1 MEANVMSATNIT
13 DGSVPEAVVCQLFE
27 AVGRR
32 DAASLLACYDPAIHI
47 HEAPSLPYGG
57 EYHGLE
63 GAVRHAQGYLRTW
76 DAHQS
81 ASERQLDPE
90 LICSG
95 DRVAVLWRQKAR
107 SRRTGHAIDLPVLS
121 LYRVG
126 ASGKVLEARMCH
138 FDTVQLAA
146 FLAQAG

>member
-1 MEANVMSATNIT
+1 MSSSTNSAHV
-13 DGSVPEAVVCQLFE
+13 SVPEAVVRQLFE
-27 AVGRR
+27 AVERR
-32 DAASLLACYDPAIHI
+32 DAASLLACYDPAIRI

-57 EYHGLE
+57 EYDGLE

-81 ASERQLDPE
+81 GAERQLDPE

-107 SRRTGHAIDLPVLS
+107 SQRTGRAIDLPVLS

-138 FDTVQLAA
+138 FDTVQLAD
-146 FLAQAG
+146 FLAQAE